1 MKNASWAASTFW
13 MYTVLVEEEE
23 FGIDSRQV
31 MRLLASQRIQSR
43 PLWQPIH
50 RSPAHRSKEPIAM
63 PVADSLAQKGLSL
76 PCSVGLTESE
86 QDRVIAAL
94 REIAGGI
101 IPSVTNCRETSIS

>member
-1 MKNASWAASTFW
+1 
-13 MYTVLVEEEE
+13 
-23 FGIDSRQV
+23 
-31 MRLLASQRIQSR
+31 
-43 PLWQPIH
+43 
-50 RSPAHRSKEPIAM
+50 M